1 MVRNLLQY
9 PVTWDEKFKLLDEL
23 IKNSQVDFGPD
34 TPIGGVTDT
43 HLLRLISEDLHR
55 LKDLLDE

>member
-9 PVTWDEKFKLLDEL
+9 PVTWDEKFNLIDEL
-23 IKNSQVDFGPD
+23 IKNSRVDFGLN
-34 TPIGGVTDT
+34 TPIGGVSDAYV
-43 HLLRLISEDLHR
+43 LRLISEDLHR